1 MITST
6 QATGSVVGSDTSH
19 TASQP
24 AAIEISDVKFGYA
37 ANKPDVLNIAQ
48 WTVAPKEKVFVQG
61 ASGSGKSTL
70 LNLLTGTLVPR
81 EGNIRLLGQAFSA
94 LPSRKRDA
102 FRARH
107 IGAVFQQFNLISYL
121 SVQQNIEAAAY
132 FAGQLG
138 SSTVDTAK
146 ALMAQLQLP
155 EHLLGERADSLSVGQ
170 QQRVAIARALINQP
184 ELVIVD
190 EPTSALDASARDTF
204 MQLLLSTTA
213 DCAVVFVSHDAHLAR
228 YFDKTAGMSELNAA
242 KAATC

>member
-1 MITST
+1 MVTST
-6 QATGSVVGSDTSH
+6 QTAGSDNSESKLS
-19 TASQP
+19 AAP
-24 AAIEISDVKFGYA
+24 AAAIELSNVKFGYNA
-37 ANKPDVLNIAQ
+37 GKPDVLNIAQ

-81 EGNIRLLGQAFSA
+81 EGNICLLGQAFSA

-107 IGAVFQQFNLISYL
+107 IGAVFQQFNLINYL

-138 SSTVDTAK
+138 SNTLETAK

-155 EHLLGERADSLSVGQ
+155 EQLLDERADNLSVGQ

-204 MQLLLSTTA
+204 MQLLLNTTE
-213 DCAVVFVSHDAHLAR
+213 DCTVVFVSHDAHLAR
-228 YFDKTAGMSELNAA
+228 YFDKTVSMSELNSVKGAA
-242 KAATC
+242 C